1 VLALACAGPARWR
14 EPLGEAPRVD
24 PADWAA
30 DAAWLADPAR
40 EGRGLGTAGLD
51 AAARYLAERFAR
63 AGLEPGADGSFLQLF
78 HMPVSLAVEQE
89 ALTVAG
95 EALAP
100 ERDFR
105 ALLVSESGPFAGE
118 LVFAGFGIRD
128 PASGRDD
135 YAGLPAEG
143 AVLLVLDGSPSAPG
157 LDARRAAALAQ
168 RPLKLATARQH
179 GARAVLFVPASGADL
194 AEKRRGGAPTRSS
207 AGVSALAL
215 SRGAAERLVA
225 RAGGELAEWSR
236 RAEAG
241 VPVAPT
247 SPMRVAGAVEI
258 ERHESEVA
266 NVVGRLP
273 GSDSALRHEEIVI
286 GAHYDHLGRGEYG
299 SLRPAARGE
308 VHPGADDNASG
319 AAGLVALARAFAS
332 GPRPARTLVFVA
344 FTAEE
349 VGLVGS
355 THYVESRAPGEV
367 ASEARS
373 EAPRALGSREPSEVV
388 VGMLNLDMI
397 GRLGAG
403 GVSAFG
409 ADTAPAFEDLVR
421 RAAARHGLAVDFVAG
436 SHGPS
441 DHSSFHAAEIPALF
455 FTTGAH
461 EAYHTPDDRAESLA
475 ADGAARVLDLTADVA
490 LALAEARE
498 RPRFTA
504 ARPATP
510 ARTARGS
517 HGDGYGPYLGT
528 VPAFGAAPTPGARI
542 SAVLP
547 DSPAERAGL
556 AAGDVIVSFAG
567 TPVASLEEFAA
578 LLFAQSE
585 GSEVEIVVLRADERI
600 VTRAVLGLRP

>member
-1 VLALACAGPARWR
+1 MPRFAPLLLVLALACAGPARWR

-24 PADWAA
+24 SAAWAA

-51 AAARYLAERFAR
+51 AAARYLAGRFAA
-63 AGLEPGADGSFLQLF
+63 AGLEPGADGSFLQPF
-78 HMPVSLAVEQE
+78 RMPVTLAVANET
-89 ALTVAG
+89 LTAGG

-100 ERDFR
+100 GRDFR
-105 ALLVSESGPFAGE
+105 ALLVSENGPFAGD

-135 YAGLPAEG
+135 YAGLRAEG
-143 AVLLVLDGSPSAPG
+143 AVLLMLDGSPSAAG
-157 LDARRAAALAQ
+157 ADERRAAALAQ
-168 RPLKLATARQH
+168 RPLKLAIARQH
-179 GARAVLFVPASGADL
+179 GARAVLFVRASEAGFPDERA
-194 AEKRRGGAPTRSS
+194 GGAPTRAS

-215 SRGAAERLVA
+215 SQGAAERLVA
-225 RAGGELAEWSR
+225 RAGGELAEWRR

-241 VPVAPT
+241 APLPPTNPV
-247 SPMRVAGAVEI
+247 RVAGAVEI
-258 ERHESEVA
+258 ERRESDVA

-273 GSDSALRHEEIVI
+273 GSDPALRHEEIVI

-308 VHPGADDNASG
+308 VHAGADDNASG
-319 AAGLVALARAFAS
+319 AAGLAALARAFAS

-355 THYVESRAPGEV
+355 AEWIESRRAAGTAGEV
-367 ASEARS
+367 VA
-373 EAPRALGSREPSEVV
+373 
-388 VGMLNLDMI
+388 MLNLDMI

-510 ARTARGS
+510 VRAARGS
-517 HGDGYGPYLGT
+517 HGGGYGPYLGT
-528 VPAFGAAPTPGARI
+528 VPAFGPAPTPGARI

-547 DSPAERAGL
+547 GSPAERAGL
-556 AAGDVIVSFAG
+556 AAGDVVVSFAG
-567 TPVASLEEFAA
+567 TPVASLDEFAA

-585 GSEVEIVVLRADERI
+585 GNEVEIVVLRADERI
-600 VTRAVLGLRP
+600 VIRAVLGRRP